1 MFNVRALLPLLL
13 VLSFNAF
20 GFEIY
25 ALGTSNTNCKNAG
38 QTYTKTLNELF
49 KQEGIDAT
57 VINGGVDGDRPVWM
71 MNRLTSNVNNN
82 TKIVI
87 FEPGPNDRNK
97 TSNVEESEKILSY
110 LKQHNMPTVFVS
122 NSIIWSKEE
131 ADQMA
136 AKYNAY
142 YYGHWAKNIPK
153 DTTHRQ
159 FDIGSEGGHATSE
172 GCKLWATYM
181 FPLLKQVMKEQNI
194 H

>member
-1 MFNVRALLPLLL
+1 MFKKTVASVFLLI
-13 VLSFNAF
+13 SFHAV

-25 ALGTSNTNCKNAG
+25 AVGTSNTNCKNAG
-38 QTYTKTLNELF
+38 QAYTKTLNDLLKENN
-49 KQEGIDAT
+49 INAT
-57 VINGGVDGDRPVWM
+57 VINAGVDGDKPVWM
-71 MNRLTSNVNNN
+71 LNRLESNINSN

-97 TSNVEESEKILSY
+97 SSNMEDSEKILGY
-110 LKQHNMPTVFVS
+110 LKQHNIPTVFVS

-131 ADQMA
+131 AEQVS
-136 AKYNAY
+136 AKYSAY

-153 DTTHRQ
+153 DTEHRQ

-181 FPLLKQVMKEQNI
+181 FPLLKQVIKENNI
-194 H
+194 N